1 MGWNLYDTETQMAK
15 EILIWPIRFFLY
27 LVAIA
32 IIGFYS
38 VALFISTGY
47 GTEKIKEYFLH
58 DSLTYQSAKV
68 EPSLLGVSVKLENFS
83 YSSAVLF
90 EGEEIELE
98 LNLLNSVISQRLHLE
113 MLAFKNGE
121 ITSNENFESN
131 QGNSSDIFIKDLL
144 IRNLKLGNTSFENIN
159 LDNFLSQSGKFG
171 FNFSDL
177 NIQLPGSLKSIT
189 NLEGFGLF
197 KSDKLNLQIRSDSSQ
212 LELSFLEELTLL
224 DFFEGF
230 ITLNFSDGFSI
241 DKGIFRSSGKDM
253 STKINLE
260 YEDDF
265 QINLNINAP
274 SNKLM
279 KLIPKTAVQLSNFLE
294 KNSFY
299 SSEANVLINFSSV
312 DQSDNYSL
320 IISSQNS
327 EIKFNNLEFISPSS
341 NIYADNARLV
351 IYGNELKANDTL
363 LSDYIISSNQSNKGT
378 YNFFTNLP
386 NKVPLNFSIN
396 SDGELTSVNG
406 LFKDEENFF
415 KVTLSNQKLFF
426 GISDVGIEV
435 DFISNLSFQG
445 GVFRIVPTDFK
456 SNIFSLN
463 AGSENFFDFDLNS
476 MSIRNINLDL
486 ALRERP
492 SQTVDFANLNYENLN
507 IKASDGYLSFRDI
520 ASYGAQLTLSG
531 KNLSYNDSSFN
542 IPALRVLS
550 LIDIQSNLT
559 NFLSADFERLNQ
571 DSFVVDN
578 FDGELY
584 FDSDGYVNIK
594 EINLNF
600 DVGDAKINGIITSD
614 LEEFDTFNLDLDFFS
629 TISENIPWYVAI
641 IGGIPAAAGAV
652 VVTDILEEDIIQ
664 ISKSSYKIN
673 GNIDNLAITPKEQ

>member
-1 MGWNLYDTETQMAK
+1 MVK
-15 EILIWPIRFFLY
+15 EFLIWPIRIFLY

-32 IIGFYS
+32 IIIFYS
-38 VALFISTGY
+38 IALFISTSY
-47 GTEKIKEYFLH
+47 GTEKIKEYFFD

-83 YSSAVLF
+83 YSSALLF

-121 ITSNENFESN
+121 VTSNENFESN
-131 QGNSSDIFIKDLL
+131 QENSSDIFIKDLL

-197 KSDKLNLQIRSDSSQ
+197 KSDKLNLQIRSESSQ

-260 YEDDF
+260 YADDF

-274 SNKLM
+274 SDKLM
-279 KLIPKTAVQLSNFLE
+279 KLIPKTAVQVSNFLE

-299 SSEANVLINFSSV
+299 SPEANVLINFSSI

-320 IISSQNS
+320 IMGTQNS
-327 EIKFNNLEFISPSS
+327 EIKFNNLQFISPSS

-363 LSDYIISSNQSNKGT
+363 FSDYIISSNQFNQGT

-386 NKVPLNFSIN
+386 NKIPLNFSIN

-406 LFKDEENFF
+406 LFRDEENFF

-445 GVFRIVPTDFK
+445 GVFRIIPTDFK

-463 AGSENFFDFDLNS
+463 GGSENFFDFDLNS

-486 ALRERP
+486 ALKERP
-492 SQTVDFANLNYENLN
+492 SQTVDFANLNYEDLN
-507 IKASDGYLSFRDI
+507 INASDGYLSFRDI

-584 FDSDGYVNIK
+584 FDSEGYVNIK

-652 VVTDILEEDIIQ
+652 VVTDILEEDLIQ

>member
-1 MGWNLYDTETQMAK
+1 MVK
-15 EILIWPIRFFLY
+15 EFLIWPIRIFLY

-32 IIGFYS
+32 IIIFYS
-38 VALFISTGY
+38 IALFISTSY
-47 GTEKIKEYFLH
+47 GTEKIKEYFFD

-113 MLAFKNGE
+113 MLAFENGKV
-121 ITSNENFESN
+121 TSNENFESN
-131 QGNSSDIFIKDLL
+131 QENSSDIFIKDLQ

-197 KSDKLNLQIRSDSSQ
+197 KSDKLNLQIRSESSQ

-260 YEDDF
+260 YADDF

-274 SNKLM
+274 SDKLM
-279 KLIPKTAVQLSNFLE
+279 KLIPKTAVQVSNFLE

-299 SSEANVLINFSSV
+299 SPEANVLINFSSI

-320 IISSQNS
+320 IMSTQNS
-327 EIKFNNLEFISPSS
+327 EIKFNNLQFISPSS

-363 LSDYIISSNQSNKGT
+363 FSDYIISSNQFNQGT

-386 NKVPLNFSIN
+386 NKIPLNFSIN

-406 LFKDEENFF
+406 LFIDEENFF

-435 DFISNLSFQG
+435 DFISNLSFEG

-486 ALRERP
+486 ALKERP
-492 SQTVDFANLNYENLN
+492 NQTVDFTNLNYEDLN

-578 FDGELY
+578 FDGEIY
-584 FDSDGYVNIK
+584 FDSEGYVNIK

-652 VVTDILEEDIIQ
+652 VVTDILEEDLIQ

>member
-1 MGWNLYDTETQMAK
+1 MVK
-15 EILIWPIRFFLY
+15 EFLIWPIRIFLY

-32 IIGFYS
+32 IIIFYS
-38 VALFISTGY
+38 IALFISTSY
-47 GTEKIKEYFLH
+47 GTEKIKEYFFD

-113 MLAFKNGE
+113 MLAFENGKV
-121 ITSNENFESN
+121 TSNENFESN
-131 QGNSSDIFIKDLL
+131 QENSSDIFIKDLQ

-197 KSDKLNLQIRSDSSQ
+197 KSDKLNLQIRSESSQ

-260 YEDDF
+260 YADDF

-274 SNKLM
+274 SDKLM
-279 KLIPKTAVQLSNFLE
+279 KLIPKTAVQVSNFLE

-299 SSEANVLINFSSV
+299 SPEANVLINFSSV
-312 DQSDNYSL
+312 DQYDNYSL
-320 IISSQNS
+320 IMGTQNS
-327 EIKFNNLEFISPSS
+327 EIKFNNLQFISPSS

-363 LSDYIISSNQSNKGT
+363 FSDYIISSNQFNQGT

-386 NKVPLNFSIN
+386 NKIPLNFSIN

-406 LFKDEENFF
+406 LFRDEENFF

-426 GISDVGIEV
+426 GISNVGIEV
-435 DFISNLSFQG
+435 DFVSNLSFQG
-445 GVFRIVPTDFK
+445 GVFRIIPTDFK

-463 AGSENFFDFDLNS
+463 DGSENFFDFDLNS

-486 ALRERP
+486 ALKERP
-492 SQTVDFANLNYENLN
+492 SQTVDFTNLNYEDLN

-578 FDGELY
+578 FNGELY
-584 FDSDGYVNIK
+584 FDSEGYVNIK

-652 VVTDILEEDIIQ
+652 VVTDILEEDLIQ

-673 GNIDNLAITPKEQ
+673 GNIEDLTIVPIQ

>member
-1 MGWNLYDTETQMAK
+1 MVK
-15 EILIWPIRFFLY
+15 EFLIWPIRIFLY

-32 IIGFYS
+32 IIIFYS
-38 VALFISTGY
+38 IAIFISTSY
-47 GTEKIKEYFLH
+47 GTEKIKEYFFD

-83 YSSAVLF
+83 YSSALLF

-121 ITSNENFESN
+121 VTSNENFESN
-131 QGNSSDIFIKDLL
+131 QENSSDIFIKDLL

-197 KSDKLNLQIRSDSSQ
+197 KSDKLNLQIRSESSQ

-260 YEDDF
+260 YADDF

-274 SNKLM
+274 SDKLM
-279 KLIPKTAVQLSNFLE
+279 KLIPKTAVQVSNFLE

-299 SSEANVLINFSSV
+299 SPEANVLINFSSI

-320 IISSQNS
+320 IMGTQNS
-327 EIKFNNLEFISPSS
+327 EIKFNNLQFISPSS

-363 LSDYIISSNQSNKGT
+363 FSDYIISSNQFNQGT

-386 NKVPLNFSIN
+386 NKIPLNFSIN

-406 LFKDEENFF
+406 LFIDEENFF

-445 GVFRIVPTDFK
+445 GVFRIIPTDFK

-463 AGSENFFDFDLNS
+463 GGSENFFDFDLNS

-486 ALRERP
+486 ALKERP
-492 SQTVDFANLNYENLN
+492 SQTVDFANLNYEDLN

-559 NFLSADFERLNQ
+559 NFLSADFEILNQ

-584 FDSDGYVNIK
+584 FDSEGYVNIK

-652 VVTDILEEDIIQ
+652 VVTDILEEDLIQ

>member
-1 MGWNLYDTETQMAK
+1 MVK
-15 EILIWPIRFFLY
+15 EFLIWPIRIFLY

-32 IIGFYS
+32 IIIFYS
-38 VALFISTGY
+38 IALFISTSY
-47 GTEKIKEYFLH
+47 GTEKIKEYFFD

-121 ITSNENFESN
+121 VTSNENFESN
-131 QGNSSDIFIKDLL
+131 QENSSDIFIKDLL

-212 LELSFLEELTLL
+212 LELSFLKELTLL

-274 SNKLM
+274 SDKLM
-279 KLIPKTAVQLSNFLE
+279 KLIPKTAVQVSSFLE
-294 KNSFY
+294 ENSFY
-299 SSEANVLINFSSV
+299 SREANVLINFSSV
-312 DQSDNYSL
+312 NQSDNYSL
-320 IISSQNS
+320 IMSTQNS
-327 EIKFNNLEFISPSS
+327 EIKFNNLQFISPSS

-363 LSDYIISSNQSNKGT
+363 LSDYIISSKQFNQGT

-386 NKVPLNFSIN
+386 NKIPLNFSIN

-415 KVTLSNQKLFF
+415 KVILSNQKLFF

-435 DFISNLSFQG
+435 DFISNLSFEG

-486 ALRERP
+486 ALKERP
-492 SQTVDFANLNYENLN
+492 NQTVDFTNLNYEDLN

-578 FDGELY
+578 FDGEIY
-584 FDSDGYVNIK
+584 FDSEGYVNIK

-652 VVTDILEEDIIQ
+652 VVTDILEEDLIQ

>member
-1 MGWNLYDTETQMAK
+1 MVK
-15 EILIWPIRFFLY
+15 EFLIWPIRIFLY

-32 IIGFYS
+32 IIIFYS
-38 VALFISTGY
+38 IAIFISTSY
-47 GTEKIKEYFLH
+47 GTEKIKEYFFD

-83 YSSAVLF
+83 YSSALLF
-90 EGEEIELE
+90 EGEDIELE

-121 ITSNENFESN
+121 VTSNENFESN
-131 QGNSSDIFIKDLL
+131 QENSSDIFIKDLL

-197 KSDKLNLQIRSDSSQ
+197 KSDKLNLQIRSESSQ

-260 YEDDF
+260 YADDF

-274 SNKLM
+274 SDKLM
-279 KLIPKTAVQLSNFLE
+279 KLIPKTAVQVSNFLE

-299 SSEANVLINFSSV
+299 SPEANVLINFSSI

-320 IISSQNS
+320 IMGTQNS
-327 EIKFNNLEFISPSS
+327 EIKFNNLQFISPSS

-363 LSDYIISSNQSNKGT
+363 FSDYIISSNQFNQGT

-386 NKVPLNFSIN
+386 NKIPLNFSIN
-396 SDGELTSVNG
+396 SDGQLTSVNG
-406 LFKDEENFF
+406 LFIDEENFF

-445 GVFRIVPTDFK
+445 GVFRIIPTDFK

-463 AGSENFFDFDLNS
+463 GGSENFFDFDLNS

-486 ALRERP
+486 ALKERP
-492 SQTVDFANLNYENLN
+492 SQTVDFANLNYEDLN

-584 FDSDGYVNIK
+584 FDSEGYVNIK

-652 VVTDILEEDIIQ
+652 VVTDILEEDLIQ

>member
-1 MGWNLYDTETQMAK
+1 MVK
-15 EILIWPIRFFLY
+15 EFLIWPIRIFLY

-32 IIGFYS
+32 IIIFYS
-38 VALFISTGY
+38 IALFISTSY
-47 GTEKIKEYFLH
+47 GTEKIKEYFFD
-58 DSLTYQSAKV
+58 DSLTYKSAKV

-121 ITSNENFESN
+121 VTSNENFESN
-131 QGNSSDIFIKDLL
+131 QENSSDIFIKDLL

-197 KSDKLNLQIRSDSSQ
+197 KSDKLNLQIRSESSQ

-274 SNKLM
+274 SDKLM
-279 KLIPKTAVQLSNFLE
+279 KLIPKTAVQVSNFLE

-299 SSEANVLINFSSV
+299 SPEANVLINFSSV

-320 IISSQNS
+320 IMGTQNS
-327 EIKFNNLEFISPSS
+327 EIKFNNLQFMSPSS

-363 LSDYIISSNQSNKGT
+363 FSDYIISSNQFNQGT

-386 NKVPLNFSIN
+386 NKIPLNFSIN

-445 GVFRIVPTDFK
+445 GVFRITPTDFK

-463 AGSENFFDFDLNS
+463 GGSENFFDFDLNS

-486 ALRERP
+486 ALKERP
-492 SQTVDFANLNYENLN
+492 SQTVDFANLNYEDLN

-520 ASYGAQLTLSG
+520 ASYGAQLALSG

-584 FDSDGYVNIK
+584 FDSEGYVNIK

-652 VVTDILEEDIIQ
+652 VVTDILEEDLIQ

>member
-1 MGWNLYDTETQMAK
+1 MVK
-15 EILIWPIRFFLY
+15 EYLIWPIRVFLY
-27 LVAIA
+27 VVAIA
-32 IIGFYS
+32 IIIFYS
-38 VALFISTGY
+38 IALLISTSY
-47 GTEKIKEYFLH
+47 GTEKIKEYFLD
-58 DSLTYQSAKV
+58 DSLTYQFAKV
-68 EPSLLGVSVKLENFS
+68 EPSLLGVSVRLENFS

-98 LNLLNSVISQRLHLE
+98 LNLLNSVISQRLYLE

-121 ITSNENFESN
+121 VTSNENFESN
-131 QGNSSDIFIKDLL
+131 QENSSEIFIKDLQ

-197 KSDKLNLQIRSDSSQ
+197 KSDKLNLQIRSGSSQ
-212 LELSFLEELTLL
+212 LELSFLKELALL

-230 ITLNFSDGFSI
+230 IILNFSDGFSI

-274 SNKLM
+274 SDKLI
-279 KLIPKTAVQLSNFLE
+279 KLIPKTAVQVSSFLE
-294 KNSFY
+294 ENSFY
-299 SSEANVLINFSSV
+299 SPEANVLINFSSV

-320 IISSQNS
+320 IMSTQNS
-327 EIKFNNLEFISPSS
+327 EIKFNNLQFISPSS

-363 LSDYIISSNQSNKGT
+363 FSDYIISSNQFNQGT

-386 NKVPLNFSIN
+386 NKTPLNFSIN

-406 LFKDEENFF
+406 LFKDEENLF
-415 KVTLSNQKLFF
+415 KVTLSNKKLFF

-445 GVFRIVPTDFK
+445 GVFRITPTDFK

-463 AGSENFFDFDLNS
+463 GGSENFFDFDLNS

-486 ALRERP
+486 ALKERP
-492 SQTVDFANLNYENLN
+492 SETVDFANLNYEDLN

-584 FDSDGYVNIK
+584 FDSEGYVNIK

-600 DVGDAKINGIITSD
+600 DVGDAKINGIITSG

-652 VVTDILEEDIIQ
+652 VVTDILEEDLIQ

-673 GNIDNLAITPKEQ
+673 GNIDNLEITPKEQ

>member
-1 MGWNLYDTETQMAK
+1 MVK
-15 EILIWPIRFFLY
+15 EFLIWPIRIFLY

-32 IIGFYS
+32 IIIFYS
-38 VALFISTGY
+38 IALFISSDY
-47 GTEKIKEYFLH
+47 GTEKIKEYFFDDALK
-58 DSLTYQSAKV
+58 YQSAKV

-98 LNLLNSVISQRLHLE
+98 LNILNSVISQRLHLE

-131 QGNSSDIFIKDLL
+131 QENSSDIFIKDLL

-197 KSDKLNLQIRSDSSQ
+197 KSDKLNLQIRSDASQ

-265 QINLNINAP
+265 QINLNVNAP
-274 SNKLM
+274 SDKLM
-279 KLIPKTAVQLSNFLE
+279 KLIPKTAVQVSNFLE

-299 SSEANVLINFSSV
+299 SPEANVLINFSSV

-327 EIKFNNLEFISPSS
+327 EIKFNNLQFISPSS

-351 IYGNELKANDTL
+351 IYGNELKANDIL
-363 LSDYIISSNQSNKGT
+363 FSDYIISSNQFNQGT

-386 NKVPLNFSIN
+386 NKIPLNFSIN

-406 LFKDEENFF
+406 LFKDEESFF

-463 AGSENFFDFDLNS
+463 GGSENFFDFDLNS

-584 FDSDGYVNIK
+584 FDSEGYVNIK

-652 VVTDILEEDIIQ
+652 VVTDILEEDLIQ

>member
-1 MGWNLYDTETQMAK
+1 MVK
-15 EILIWPIRFFLY
+15 EFLIWPIRIFLY

-32 IIGFYS
+32 IIIFYS
-38 VALFISTGY
+38 IAIFISTSY
-47 GTEKIKEYFLH
+47 GTEKIKEYFFD

-83 YSSAVLF
+83 YSSALLF
-90 EGEEIELE
+90 EGEDIELE

-121 ITSNENFESN
+121 VTSNENFESN
-131 QGNSSDIFIKDLL
+131 QENSSDIFIKDLL

-197 KSDKLNLQIRSDSSQ
+197 KSDKLNLQIRSESSQ

-260 YEDDF
+260 YADDF

-274 SNKLM
+274 SDKLM
-279 KLIPKTAVQLSNFLE
+279 KLIPKTAVQVSNFLE

-299 SSEANVLINFSSV
+299 SPEANVLINFSSI

-320 IISSQNS
+320 IMGTQNS
-327 EIKFNNLEFISPSS
+327 EIKFNNLQFISPSS

-363 LSDYIISSNQSNKGT
+363 FSDYIISSNQFNQGT

-386 NKVPLNFSIN
+386 NKIPLNFSIN
-396 SDGELTSVNG
+396 SDGQLTSVNG
-406 LFKDEENFF
+406 LFIDEENFF

-435 DFISNLSFQG
+435 DFIRNLSFQG
-445 GVFRIVPTDFK
+445 GVFRIIPTDFK

-463 AGSENFFDFDLNS
+463 GGSENFFDFDLNS

-486 ALRERP
+486 ALKERP
-492 SQTVDFANLNYENLN
+492 SQTVDFANLNYEDLN

-584 FDSDGYVNIK
+584 FDSEGYVNIK

-652 VVTDILEEDIIQ
+652 VVTDILEEDLIQ

>member
-1 MGWNLYDTETQMAK
+1 MVK
-15 EILIWPIRFFLY
+15 EFLIWPIRIFLY

-32 IIGFYS
+32 IIIFYS
-38 VALFISTGY
+38 IALFISTSY
-47 GTEKIKEYFLH
+47 GTEKIKEYFFD

-68 EPSLLGVSVKLENFS
+68 EPSLLGVNVKLENFS

-121 ITSNENFESN
+121 VTSNENFESN
-131 QGNSSDIFIKDLL
+131 QENSSDIFIKDLL

-241 DKGIFRSSGKDM
+241 DKGIFRSYGKDI

-274 SNKLM
+274 SDKLI
-279 KLIPKTAVQLSNFLE
+279 KLIPKTAVQVTNFLE

-299 SSEANVLINFSSV
+299 SPEANVLINFSSV

-320 IISSQNS
+320 IMSTQNS
-327 EIKFNNLEFISPSS
+327 QIKFNNLQFISPSS

-363 LSDYIISSNQSNKGT
+363 LSDYIISSNQFNQGT

-386 NKVPLNFSIN
+386 NKIPLNFSIN

-406 LFKDEENFF
+406 LFRDEENFF

-445 GVFRIVPTDFK
+445 GVFRIIPTDFK

-463 AGSENFFDFDLNS
+463 GGSENFFDFDLNS
-476 MSIRNINLDL
+476 ISIRNINLNL
-486 ALRERP
+486 ALKERP
-492 SQTVDFANLNYENLN
+492 SQTVDFANLNYEDLN

-578 FDGELY
+578 FNGELY
-584 FDSDGYVNIK
+584 FDSEGYVNIK

-652 VVTDILEEDIIQ
+652 VVTDILEEDLIQ

>member
-1 MGWNLYDTETQMAK
+1 MGWNLYDTEKKMVK
-15 EILIWPIRFFLY
+15 EYLIWPIRVFLY
-27 LVAIA
+27 VVAIA
-32 IIGFYS
+32 IIIFYS
-38 VALFISTGY
+38 IALLISTSY
-47 GTEKIKEYFLH
+47 GTEKIKEYFLD
-58 DSLTYQSAKV
+58 DSLTYQFAKV
-68 EPSLLGVSVKLENFS
+68 EPSLLGVSVRLENFS

-98 LNLLNSVISQRLHLE
+98 LNLLNSVISQRLYLE

-121 ITSNENFESN
+121 VTSNENFESN
-131 QGNSSDIFIKDLL
+131 QGNSSEIFIKDLQ

-212 LELSFLEELTLL
+212 LELSFLKELTLL

-230 ITLNFSDGFSI
+230 IILNFSDGFSI

-274 SNKLM
+274 SDKLM
-279 KLIPKTAVQLSNFLE
+279 KLIPKTAVQVSSFLE
-294 KNSFY
+294 ENSFY
-299 SSEANVLINFSSV
+299 SPEANVLINFSSV

-320 IISSQNS
+320 IMSTQNS
-327 EIKFNNLEFISPSS
+327 EIKFNNLQFISPSS

-363 LSDYIISSNQSNKGT
+363 FSDYIISSNQFNQGT

-386 NKVPLNFSIN
+386 NKTPLNFSIN

-406 LFKDEENFF
+406 LFKDEENLF
-415 KVTLSNQKLFF
+415 KVTLSNKKLFF

-445 GVFRIVPTDFK
+445 GVFRITPTDFK

-463 AGSENFFDFDLNS
+463 GGSENFFDFDLNS

-486 ALRERP
+486 ALKERP
-492 SQTVDFANLNYENLN
+492 SETVDFANLNYEDLN

-584 FDSDGYVNIK
+584 FDSEGYVNIK

-600 DVGDAKINGIITSD
+600 DVGDAKINGIITSG

-652 VVTDILEEDIIQ
+652 VVTDILEEDLIQ

>member
-1 MGWNLYDTETQMAK
+1 MVK
-15 EILIWPIRFFLY
+15 EFLIWPIRIFLY

-32 IIGFYS
+32 IIIFYS
-38 VALFISTGY
+38 IALFISTSY
-47 GTEKIKEYFLH
+47 GTEKIKEYFF
-58 DSLTYQSAKV
+58 DGFLTYQSAKV

-113 MLAFKNGE
+113 MLAFENGKV
-121 ITSNENFESN
+121 TSNENFESN
-131 QGNSSDIFIKDLL
+131 QENSSDIFIKDLQ

-197 KSDKLNLQIRSDSSQ
+197 KSDKLNLQIRSESSQ

-260 YEDDF
+260 YADDF

-274 SNKLM
+274 SDKLM
-279 KLIPKTAVQLSNFLE
+279 KLIPKTAVQVSNFLE

-299 SSEANVLINFSSV
+299 SPEANVLINFSSV
-312 DQSDNYSL
+312 DQYDNYSL
-320 IISSQNS
+320 IMSTQNS
-327 EIKFNNLEFISPSS
+327 EIKFNNLQFISPLS
-341 NIYADNARLV
+341 NIYTDNARLV

-363 LSDYIISSNQSNKGT
+363 LSDYIISSNQFDQGT

-386 NKVPLNFSIN
+386 NKIPLNFSIN

-406 LFKDEENFF
+406 LFIDEENFF

-445 GVFRIVPTDFK
+445 GVFRIIPTDFK

-463 AGSENFFDFDLNS
+463 GGSENFFDFDLNS

-486 ALRERP
+486 ALKERP
-492 SQTVDFANLNYENLN
+492 SQTVDFANLNYEDLN

-578 FDGELY
+578 FDGEIY
-584 FDSDGYVNIK
+584 FDSEGYVNIK

-652 VVTDILEEDIIQ
+652 VVTDILEEDLIQ

>member
-1 MGWNLYDTETQMAK
+1 MVK
-15 EILIWPIRFFLY
+15 EFLIWPIRIFLY

-32 IIGFYS
+32 IIIFYS
-38 VALFISTGY
+38 IALFISTSY
-47 GTEKIKEYFLH
+47 GTEKIKEYFFD

-121 ITSNENFESN
+121 VTSNENFESN
-131 QGNSSDIFIKDLL
+131 QENSSDIFIKDLL

-197 KSDKLNLQIRSDSSQ
+197 KSDKLNLQIRSESSQ

-260 YEDDF
+260 YADDF

-274 SNKLM
+274 SDKLM
-279 KLIPKTAVQLSNFLE
+279 KLIPKTAVQVSNFLE

-299 SSEANVLINFSSV
+299 SPEANVLINFSSI

-320 IISSQNS
+320 IMGTQNS
-327 EIKFNNLEFISPSS
+327 EIKFNNLQFISPSS

-363 LSDYIISSNQSNKGT
+363 FSDYIISSNQFNQGT

-386 NKVPLNFSIN
+386 NKIPLNFSIN

-406 LFKDEENFF
+406 LFIDEENFF

-445 GVFRIVPTDFK
+445 GVFRIIPTDFK

-463 AGSENFFDFDLNS
+463 GGSENFFDFDLNS

-486 ALRERP
+486 ALKERP
-492 SQTVDFANLNYENLN
+492 SQTVDFANLNYEDLN

-584 FDSDGYVNIK
+584 FDSEGYVNIK

-652 VVTDILEEDIIQ
+652 VVTDILEEDLIQ

>member
-1 MGWNLYDTETQMAK
+1 MVK
-15 EILIWPIRFFLY
+15 EFLIWPIRIFLY

-32 IIGFYS
+32 IIIFYS
-38 VALFISTGY
+38 IALFISTSY
-47 GTEKIKEYFLH
+47 GTEKIKEYFFD

-121 ITSNENFESN
+121 VTSNENFESN
-131 QGNSSDIFIKDLL
+131 QENSSDIFIKDLL

-241 DKGIFRSSGKDM
+241 DKGIFRSYGKDI

-274 SNKLM
+274 SDKLI
-279 KLIPKTAVQLSNFLE
+279 KLIPKTAVQVTNFLE

-299 SSEANVLINFSSV
+299 SPEANVLINFSSV

-320 IISSQNS
+320 IMSTQNS
-327 EIKFNNLEFISPSS
+327 EIKFNNLQFISPSS

-363 LSDYIISSNQSNKGT
+363 LSDYIISSNQFNQGT

-386 NKVPLNFSIN
+386 NKIPLNFSIN

-406 LFKDEENFF
+406 LFRDEENFF

-445 GVFRIVPTDFK
+445 GVFRIIPTDFK

-463 AGSENFFDFDLNS
+463 GGSENFFDFDLNS
-476 MSIRNINLDL
+476 ISIRNINLNL
-486 ALRERP
+486 ALKERP
-492 SQTVDFANLNYENLN
+492 SQTVDFANLNYEDLN

-584 FDSDGYVNIK
+584 FDSEGYVNIK

-629 TISENIPWYVAI
+629 TISENIPWYIAI

-652 VVTDILEEDIIQ
+652 VVTDILEEDLIQ
-664 ISKSSYKIN
+664 ISKSSYKVN

>member
-1 MGWNLYDTETQMAK
+1 MVK
-15 EILIWPIRFFLY
+15 EFLIWPIRIFLY

-32 IIGFYS
+32 IIIFYS
-38 VALFISTGY
+38 IAIFISTSY
-47 GTEKIKEYFLH
+47 GTEKIKEYFFD

-83 YSSAVLF
+83 YSSALLF

-121 ITSNENFESN
+121 VTSNENFESN
-131 QGNSSDIFIKDLL
+131 QENSSDIFIKDLL
-144 IRNLKLGNTSFENIN
+144 IRNLKLGNTGFENIN

-197 KSDKLNLQIRSDSSQ
+197 KSDKLNLQIRSESSQ

-260 YEDDF
+260 YADDF

-274 SNKLM
+274 SDKLM
-279 KLIPKTAVQLSNFLE
+279 KLIPKTAVQVSNFLE

-299 SSEANVLINFSSV
+299 SPEANVLINFSSI

-320 IISSQNS
+320 IMGTQNS
-327 EIKFNNLEFISPSS
+327 EIKFNNLQFISPSS

-363 LSDYIISSNQSNKGT
+363 FSDYIISSNQFNQGT

-386 NKVPLNFSIN
+386 NKIPLNFSIN

-406 LFKDEENFF
+406 LFIDEENFF

-445 GVFRIVPTDFK
+445 GVFRIIPTDFK

-463 AGSENFFDFDLNS
+463 GGSENFFDFDLNS

-486 ALRERP
+486 ALKERP
-492 SQTVDFANLNYENLN
+492 SQTVDFANLNYEDLN
-507 IKASDGYLSFRDI
+507 IKTSDGYLSFRDI

-584 FDSDGYVNIK
+584 FDSEGYVNIK

-652 VVTDILEEDIIQ
+652 VVTDILEEDLIQ

>member
-1 MGWNLYDTETQMAK
+1 MVK
-15 EILIWPIRFFLY
+15 EFLIWPIRIFLY

-32 IIGFYS
+32 IIIFYS
-38 VALFISTGY
+38 IALFISTSY
-47 GTEKIKEYFLH
+47 GTEKIKEYFFD

-68 EPSLLGVSVKLENFS
+68 EPSLLGVSVKLENFR

-121 ITSNENFESN
+121 VTSNENFESN
-131 QGNSSDIFIKDLL
+131 QENSSDIFIKDLL

-212 LELSFLEELTLL
+212 LELSFLKELTLL

-260 YEDDF
+260 YADDF

-274 SNKLM
+274 SDKLM
-279 KLIPKTAVQLSNFLE
+279 KLMPKTAVQVSNFLE

-299 SSEANVLINFSSV
+299 SPEADVLINFSSI

-320 IISSQNS
+320 IMGTQNS
-327 EIKFNNLEFISPSS
+327 EIKFNNLQFISPSS

-363 LSDYIISSNQSNKGT
+363 FSDYIISSNQFNQGT

-386 NKVPLNFSIN
+386 NKIPLNFSIN

-406 LFKDEENFF
+406 LFIDEENFF

-445 GVFRIVPTDFK
+445 GVFRIIPTDFK

-463 AGSENFFDFDLNS
+463 GGSENFFDFDLNS

-486 ALRERP
+486 ALKERP
-492 SQTVDFANLNYENLN
+492 SQTVDFANLNYEDLN

-584 FDSDGYVNIK
+584 FDSEGYVNIK

-652 VVTDILEEDIIQ
+652 VVTDILEEDLIQ

>member
-1 MGWNLYDTETQMAK
+1 MVK
-15 EILIWPIRFFLY
+15 EFLIWPIRIFLY

-32 IIGFYS
+32 IIIFYS
-38 VALFISTGY
+38 IALFISTSY
-47 GTEKIKEYFLH
+47 GTEKIKEYFFD

-83 YSSAVLF
+83 YSSALLF

-121 ITSNENFESN
+121 VTSNENFESN
-131 QGNSSDIFIKDLL
+131 QENSSDIFIKDLL

-197 KSDKLNLQIRSDSSQ
+197 KSDKLNLQIRSESSQ

-230 ITLNFSDGFSI
+230 LILNFSDGFSI

-260 YEDDF
+260 YADDF

-274 SNKLM
+274 SDKLM
-279 KLIPKTAVQLSNFLE
+279 KLIPKTAVQVSNFLE

-299 SSEANVLINFSSV
+299 SPEANVLINFSSI
-312 DQSDNYSL
+312 DQSDYYSL
-320 IISSQNS
+320 IMGAQNS
-327 EIKFNNLEFISPSS
+327 EIKFNNLQFISPSS

-351 IYGNELKANDTL
+351 IYGNELEANDTL
-363 LSDYIISSNQSNKGT
+363 FSDYIISSNQLNQGT

-386 NKVPLNFSIN
+386 NKIPLNFSIN

-406 LFKDEENFF
+406 LFIDEENFF

-445 GVFRIVPTDFK
+445 GVFRIIPTDFK

-463 AGSENFFDFDLNS
+463 GGSENFFDFDLNS

-486 ALRERP
+486 ALKERP
-492 SQTVDFANLNYENLN
+492 SQTVDFANLNYEDLN

-584 FDSDGYVNIK
+584 FDSEGYVNIK

-652 VVTDILEEDIIQ
+652 VVTDILEEDLIQ

>member
-1 MGWNLYDTETQMAK
+1 MVK
-15 EILIWPIRFFLY
+15 EFLIWPIRIFLY

-32 IIGFYS
+32 IIIFYS
-38 VALFISTGY
+38 IAIFISTSY
-47 GTEKIKEYFLH
+47 GTEKIKEYFFD

-113 MLAFKNGE
+113 MLAFENGE

-131 QGNSSDIFIKDLL
+131 QENSSDIFVKDLQ

-197 KSDKLNLQIRSDSSQ
+197 KSDKLNLQIRSESSQ

-260 YEDDF
+260 YADDF

-274 SNKLM
+274 SDKLM
-279 KLIPKTAVQLSNFLE
+279 KLIPKTAVQVSNFLE

-299 SSEANVLINFSSV
+299 SPETNVLINFSSI

-320 IISSQNS
+320 IMGTQNS
-327 EIKFNNLEFISPSS
+327 EIKFNNLQFISPSS

-363 LSDYIISSNQSNKGT
+363 FSDYIISSNQFNQGT

-386 NKVPLNFSIN
+386 NKIPLNFSIN

-415 KVTLSNQKLFF
+415 KVILSNQKLFF

-435 DFISNLSFQG
+435 DFISNLSFEG

-486 ALRERP
+486 ALKERP
-492 SQTVDFANLNYENLN
+492 SQTVDFANLNYEDLN

-578 FDGELY
+578 FDGEIY
-584 FDSDGYVNIK
+584 FDSEGYVNIK

-652 VVTDILEEDIIQ
+652 VVTDILEEDLIQ

>member
-1 MGWNLYDTETQMAK
+1 MVK
-15 EILIWPIRFFLY
+15 EFLIWPIRIFLY

-32 IIGFYS
+32 IIVFYS
-38 VALFISTGY
+38 IALIISTSY
-47 GTEKIKEYFLH
+47 GTEKIKEYFFD

-68 EPSLLGVSVKLENFS
+68 EPSLLGVSVKLKNFS

-121 ITSNENFESN
+121 VTSNENFESN
-131 QGNSSDIFIKDLL
+131 QENSSDIFIKDLL
-144 IRNLKLGNTSFENIN
+144 IRNLKLGNTGFENIN

-197 KSDKLNLQIRSDSSQ
+197 KSDKLNLQIRSESSQ

-253 STKINLE
+253 TTKINLE

-274 SNKLM
+274 SDRLM
-279 KLIPKTAVQLSNFLE
+279 KLIPKTAVQVSNFLE

-299 SSEANVLINFSSV
+299 SPEANILINFSSI

-320 IISSQNS
+320 IMGTQNS
-327 EIKFNNLEFISPSS
+327 EIKFNNLQFISPSS
-341 NIYADNARLV
+341 NIYADNARLI

-363 LSDYIISSNQSNKGT
+363 FSDYIISSNQFNQGS

-386 NKVPLNFSIN
+386 NKIPLNFSIN

-445 GVFRIVPTDFK
+445 GVFRITPTDFK

-463 AGSENFFDFDLNS
+463 GGSENFFDFDLNS

-486 ALRERP
+486 ALKERP
-492 SQTVDFANLNYENLN
+492 SQTVDFANLNYEDLN

-584 FDSDGYVNIK
+584 FDSEGYVNIK

-629 TISENIPWYVAI
+629 TLSESIPWYVAI

-652 VVTDILEEDIIQ
+652 VVTDILEEDLIQ

>member
-1 MGWNLYDTETQMAK
+1 MVK
-15 EILIWPIRFFLY
+15 EFLIWPIRIFLY

-32 IIGFYS
+32 IIILYS
-38 VALFISTGY
+38 IALFISTSY
-47 GTEKIKEYFLH
+47 GTEKIKEYFFD
-58 DSLTYQSAKV
+58 DSLKYQSAKV
-68 EPSLLGVSVKLENFS
+68 EPSLLGVSVKLENFR

-121 ITSNENFESN
+121 VTSNENFESN
-131 QGNSSDIFIKDLL
+131 QENSSDIFIKDLL

-197 KSDKLNLQIRSDSSQ
+197 KSDKLNLQIRSDSSK

-260 YEDDF
+260 YQDDF

-274 SNKLM
+274 SDNLM
-279 KLIPKTAVQLSNFLE
+279 KLIPKTAVQVSSFLK

-299 SSEANVLINFSSV
+299 SPEANVLINFSSV
-312 DQSDNYSL
+312 DQYDNYSL
-320 IISSQNS
+320 IMSTQNS
-327 EIKFNNLEFISPSS
+327 EIKFNNLQFISPSS
-341 NIYADNARLV
+341 NIYTDNARLV

-363 LSDYIISSNQSNKGT
+363 LSDYIISSNQFDLGT

-386 NKVPLNFSIN
+386 NKIPLNFSIN

-415 KVTLSNQKLFF
+415 KVILSNQKLFF
-426 GISDVGIEV
+426 GISDAGIEV
-435 DFISNLSFQG
+435 DFISNLSFEG

-463 AGSENFFDFDLNS
+463 TGSENFFDFDLNS

-486 ALRERP
+486 ALKERP
-492 SQTVDFANLNYENLN
+492 NQTVDFIDLNYEDLN

-584 FDSDGYVNIK
+584 FDSEGYVNIK

-629 TISENIPWYVAI
+629 SISENIPWYVAI

-652 VVTDILEEDIIQ
+652 VVTDILEEDLIQ

>member
-1 MGWNLYDTETQMAK
+1 MVK
-15 EILIWPIRFFLY
+15 EFLIWPIRIFLY

-32 IIGFYS
+32 IIVFYS
-38 VALFISTGY
+38 IALIISTSY
-47 GTEKIKEYFLH
+47 GTEKIKEYFFD

-68 EPSLLGVSVKLENFS
+68 EPSLLGVSVKLKNFS

-121 ITSNENFESN
+121 VTSNENFESN
-131 QGNSSDIFIKDLL
+131 QENSSDIFIKDLL

-197 KSDKLNLQIRSDSSQ
+197 KSDKLNLQIRSESSQ

-253 STKINLE
+253 TTKINLE

-274 SNKLM
+274 SDRLM
-279 KLIPKTAVQLSNFLE
+279 KLIPKTAVQVSNFLE

-299 SSEANVLINFSSV
+299 SPEANILINFSSI

-320 IISSQNS
+320 IMGTQNS
-327 EIKFNNLEFISPSS
+327 EIKFNNLQFISPSS
-341 NIYADNARLV
+341 NIYADNARLI

-363 LSDYIISSNQSNKGT
+363 FSDYIISSNQFNQGS

-386 NKVPLNFSIN
+386 NKIPLNFSIN

-445 GVFRIVPTDFK
+445 GVFRITPTDFK

-463 AGSENFFDFDLNS
+463 GGSENFFDFDLNS

-486 ALRERP
+486 ALKERP
-492 SQTVDFANLNYENLN
+492 SQTVDFANLNYEDLN

-584 FDSDGYVNIK
+584 FDSEGYVNIK

-629 TISENIPWYVAI
+629 TLSESIPWYVAI

-652 VVTDILEEDIIQ
+652 VVTDILEEDLIQ

>member
-1 MGWNLYDTETQMAK
+1 MVK
-15 EILIWPIRFFLY
+15 EFLIWPIRIFLY

-32 IIGFYS
+32 IIIFYS
-38 VALFISTGY
+38 IALFISTSY
-47 GTEKIKEYFLH
+47 GTEKIKEYFFD

-121 ITSNENFESN
+121 VTSNENFESN
-131 QGNSSDIFIKDLL
+131 QENSSDIFIKDLL

-197 KSDKLNLQIRSDSSQ
+197 KSDKLNLQIRSESSQ

-274 SNKLM
+274 SDKLM
-279 KLIPKTAVQLSNFLE
+279 KLIPKTAVQVSNFLE

-299 SSEANVLINFSSV
+299 LPEANVLINFSSV

-320 IISSQNS
+320 IMGTQNS
-327 EIKFNNLEFISPSS
+327 EIKFNNLQFISPSS

-363 LSDYIISSNQSNKGT
+363 FSDYIISSNQFNQGT

-386 NKVPLNFSIN
+386 NKIPLNFSIN

-406 LFKDEENFF
+406 LFIDEENFF

-426 GISDVGIEV
+426 GISNVGIEV
-435 DFISNLSFQG
+435 DFVSNLSFQG
-445 GVFRIVPTDFK
+445 GVFRIIPTDFK

-463 AGSENFFDFDLNS
+463 DGSENFFDFDLNS

-486 ALRERP
+486 ALKERP
-492 SQTVDFANLNYENLN
+492 SQTVDFANLNYEDLN

-578 FDGELY
+578 FDGEIY
-584 FDSDGYVNIK
+584 FDSEGYVNIK

-652 VVTDILEEDIIQ
+652 VVTDILEEDLIQ

>member
-1 MGWNLYDTETQMAK
+1 MVK
-15 EILIWPIRFFLY
+15 EFLIWPIRIFLY

-32 IIGFYS
+32 IIIFYS
-38 VALFISTGY
+38 IALFISTSY
-47 GTEKIKEYFLH
+47 GTEKIKEYFFD

-83 YSSAVLF
+83 YSSALLF

-121 ITSNENFESN
+121 VTSNENFESN
-131 QGNSSDIFIKDLL
+131 QESSSDIFIKDLL

-177 NIQLPGSLKSIT
+177 NIQLPGSLRSIT

-224 DFFEGF
+224 NSFEGF

-253 STKINLE
+253 STKINLV

-274 SNKLM
+274 SDKLM
-279 KLIPKTAVQLSNFLE
+279 KLIPKTAVQVSNFLE

-299 SSEANVLINFSSV
+299 SPEANVLINFSSV

-320 IISSQNS
+320 IMSTQDS
-327 EIKFNNLEFISPSS
+327 EIKFNDLQFISPSS

-363 LSDYIISSNQSNKGT
+363 LSDYIISSNQFSQGT

-386 NKVPLNFSIN
+386 NKIPLNFSIN

-406 LFKDEENFF
+406 LFKDEEDFF

-426 GISDVGIEV
+426 GISDVGVEV
-435 DFISNLSFQG
+435 DFITNLSFQG
-445 GVFRIVPTDFK
+445 GVFRITPTDFK

-463 AGSENFFDFDLNS
+463 TGSDNFFDFDLNS
-476 MSIRNINLDL
+476 LSIRNINLDL
-486 ALRERP
+486 ALKERP
-492 SQTVDFANLNYENLN
+492 SQTVDFANLNYEDLN
-507 IKASDGYLSFRDI
+507 IRASDGYLSFRDI

-559 NFLSADFERLNQ
+559 NFFAADFERLNQ

-584 FDSDGYVNIK
+584 FDSEGYVNIK

-614 LEEFDTFNLDLDFFS
+614 QEEFDTFNLDLDFFS

-652 VVTDILEEDIIQ
+652 VVTDILEEDLIQ

-673 GNIDNLAITPKEQ
+673 GNIDDLAITPKEQ

>member
-1 MGWNLYDTETQMAK
+1 MVK
-15 EILIWPIRFFLY
+15 EFLIWPIRIFLY

-32 IIGFYS
+32 IIIFYS
-38 VALFISTGY
+38 IALFISTSY
-47 GTEKIKEYFLH
+47 GTEKIKEYFFD

-83 YSSAVLF
+83 YSSALLF

-113 MLAFKNGE
+113 MLAFENGKV
-121 ITSNENFESN
+121 TSNENFESN
-131 QGNSSDIFIKDLL
+131 QENSSDIFIKDLQ

-212 LELSFLEELTLL
+212 LELSFLKELALL

-274 SNKLM
+274 SDKLM
-279 KLIPKTAVQLSNFLE
+279 KLIPKTAAQVSSFLE
-294 KNSFY
+294 ENSFY
-299 SSEANVLINFSSV
+299 SREANVLINFSSV
-312 DQSDNYSL
+312 NQSDNYSL
-320 IISSQNS
+320 IMSTQNS
-327 EIKFNNLEFISPSS
+327 EIKFNNLQFISPSS

-363 LSDYIISSNQSNKGT
+363 LSDYIISSKQFNQGT

-386 NKVPLNFSIN
+386 NKIPLNFSIN

-415 KVTLSNQKLFF
+415 KVILSNQKLFF

-435 DFISNLSFQG
+435 DFISNLSFEG

-463 AGSENFFDFDLNS
+463 TSSENFFDFDLNS

-486 ALRERP
+486 ALKERP
-492 SQTVDFANLNYENLN
+492 NQTADFTNLNYEDLN

-578 FDGELY
+578 FDGEIY
-584 FDSDGYVNIK
+584 FDSEGYVNIK

-652 VVTDILEEDIIQ
+652 VVTDILEEDLIQ

>member
-1 MGWNLYDTETQMAK
+1 M
-15 EILIWPIRFFLY
+15 
-27 LVAIA
+27 
-32 IIGFYS
+32 
-38 VALFISTGY
+38 
-47 GTEKIKEYFLH
+47 
-58 DSLTYQSAKV
+58 
-68 EPSLLGVSVKLENFS
+68 
-83 YSSAVLF
+83 
-90 EGEEIELE
+90 
-98 LNLLNSVISQRLHLE
+98 
-113 MLAFKNGE
+113 
-121 ITSNENFESN
+121 
-131 QGNSSDIFIKDLL
+131 
-144 IRNLKLGNTSFENIN
+144 
-159 LDNFLSQSGKFG
+159 
-171 FNFSDL
+171 
-177 NIQLPGSLKSIT
+177 
-189 NLEGFGLF
+189 
-197 KSDKLNLQIRSDSSQ
+197 
-212 LELSFLEELTLL
+212 
-224 DFFEGF
+224 
-230 ITLNFSDGFSI
+230 
-241 DKGIFRSSGKDM
+241 
-253 STKINLE
+253 
-260 YEDDF
+260 
-265 QINLNINAP
+265 
-274 SNKLM
+274 
-279 KLIPKTAVQLSNFLE
+279 
-294 KNSFY
+294 
-299 SSEANVLINFSSV
+299 
-312 DQSDNYSL
+312 
-320 IISSQNS
+320 
-327 EIKFNNLEFISPSS
+327 
-341 NIYADNARLV
+341 
-351 IYGNELKANDTL
+351 KANDTL
-363 LSDYIISSNQSNKGT
+363 LSDYIISSNQFNQGT
-378 YNFFTNLP
+378 NNFFTNLP
-386 NKVPLNFSIN
+386 NKIPLNFSIN

-415 KVTLSNQKLFF
+415 KVTLSDQKLFV

-435 DFISNLSFQG
+435 DFISNLSFQR

-463 AGSENFFDFDLNS
+463 GGSENFFDFDLNS

-486 ALRERP
+486 ALKERP
-492 SQTVDFANLNYENLN
+492 SQTVDFANLYYEDLN

-584 FDSDGYVNIK
+584 FDSEGYVNIK

-652 VVTDILEEDIIQ
+652 VVTDILEEDLIQ

>member
-1 MGWNLYDTETQMAK
+1 MVK
-15 EILIWPIRFFLY
+15 EFLIWPIRIFLY

-32 IIGFYS
+32 IIIFYS
-38 VALFISTGY
+38 IALFISTSY
-47 GTEKIKEYFLH
+47 GTEKIKEYFFD

-121 ITSNENFESN
+121 VTSNENFESN
-131 QGNSSDIFIKDLL
+131 QEDSSDIFIKDLQ

-197 KSDKLNLQIRSDSSQ
+197 KSDKLNLQIRSESSQ

-274 SNKLM
+274 SDKLM
-279 KLIPKTAVQLSNFLE
+279 KLIPKTAVQVSNFLE

-299 SSEANVLINFSSV
+299 SPEANVLINFSSI
-312 DQSDNYSL
+312 DQFDNYSL
-320 IISSQNS
+320 IMGTQNS
-327 EIKFNNLEFISPSS
+327 EIKFNNLQFMSPSS

-363 LSDYIISSNQSNKGT
+363 LSDYIISSNQFNQGT

-386 NKVPLNFSIN
+386 NKIPLNFSIN
-396 SDGELTSVNG
+396 SDGELTSVHG

-445 GVFRIVPTDFK
+445 GVFRITPTDFK

-463 AGSENFFDFDLNS
+463 GGSENFFDFDLNS

-486 ALRERP
+486 ALKERP
-492 SQTVDFANLNYENLN
+492 SQTVDFANLNYEDLN

-584 FDSDGYVNIK
+584 FDSEGYVNIK

-652 VVTDILEEDIIQ
+652 VVTDILEEDLIQ

>member
-1 MGWNLYDTETQMAK
+1 MVK
-15 EILIWPIRFFLY
+15 EFLIWPIRIFLY

-32 IIGFYS
+32 IIIFYS
-38 VALFISTGY
+38 IALFISTTY
-47 GTEKIKEYFLH
+47 GTEKIKEYFFD

-68 EPSLLGVSVKLENFS
+68 EPSLLGVSVKLENFR

-121 ITSNENFESN
+121 VTSNENFESN
-131 QGNSSDIFIKDLL
+131 QENSSDIFIKDLL
-144 IRNLKLGNTSFENIN
+144 IRNLKLGNTSFKNIN

-212 LELSFLEELTLL
+212 LELSFLKELTLL

-274 SNKLM
+274 SDKLM
-279 KLIPKTAVQLSNFLE
+279 KLIPKTAVQVRSFLE
-294 KNSFY
+294 ENSFY
-299 SSEANVLINFSSV
+299 SPQANVLINFSSV
-312 DQSDNYSL
+312 GQSDNYSL
-320 IISSQNS
+320 IMSTQNS
-327 EIKFNNLEFISPSS
+327 EIKFNNLQFISPSS

-363 LSDYIISSNQSNKGT
+363 LSDYIISSKQFNQGT

-386 NKVPLNFSIN
+386 NKIPLNFSIN

-406 LFKDEENFF
+406 LFRDEENFF
-415 KVTLSNQKLFF
+415 KVILSNQKLFF
-426 GISDVGIEV
+426 GISDVGVEV
-435 DFISNLSFQG
+435 DFISNLSFEG

-456 SNIFSLN
+456 SNTFSLN

-486 ALRERP
+486 ALKERP
-492 SQTVDFANLNYENLN
+492 NQTVDFTNLNYEDLN

-578 FDGELY
+578 FDGEIY
-584 FDSDGYVNIK
+584 FDSEGYVNIK

-652 VVTDILEEDIIQ
+652 VVTDILEEDLIQ

>member
-1 MGWNLYDTETQMAK
+1 MVK
-15 EILIWPIRFFLY
+15 EFLIWPIRIFLY

-32 IIGFYS
+32 VIIFYS
-38 VALFISTGY
+38 IAIFISTNF
-47 GTEKIKEYFLH
+47 GTEKIKEYFLD
-58 DSLTYQSAKV
+58 DSLKYQSAKV

-83 YSSAVLF
+83 YSSAALF

-98 LNLLNSVISQRLHLE
+98 LNLLNSVISQRIHLE

-121 ITSNENFESN
+121 VTSNKNFKSN
-131 QGNSSDIFIKDLL
+131 QENSSDIFVKDLK
-144 IRNLKLGNTSFENIN
+144 IKNLKLGNTSIENIN

-177 NIQLPGSLKSIT
+177 NIQLPGSLKSIK
-189 NLEGFGLF
+189 NLEGYGLF
-197 KSDKLNLQIRSDSSQ
+197 VSDKLNLQIRSDLSQ
-212 LELSFLEELTLL
+212 LELSFLEEITVF
-224 DFFEGF
+224 DFFEGY

-241 DKGIFRSSGKDM
+241 DKGMFRSSGKDM

-265 QINLNINAP
+265 QINLNINAT
-274 SNKLM
+274 SDKLK
-279 KLIPKTAVQLSNFLE
+279 KLIPKTAVQVSNFLE
-294 KNSFY
+294 NNSFY
-299 SSEANVLINFSSV
+299 SPEANVLINFSLV
-312 DQSDNYSL
+312 DGFDNYSL
-320 IISSQNS
+320 IISAQNS
-327 EIKFNNLEFISPSS
+327 QIKFNNLQFISPSS

-351 IYGNELKANDTL
+351 IYGDELKANDVL
-363 LSDYIISSNQSNKGT
+363 LSDYIISSNQFNQGT

-386 NKVPLNFSIN
+386 NKIPLNFSIN
-396 SDGELTSVNG
+396 SDGVLTSANG

-415 KVTLSNQKLFF
+415 KVTLSDKKLFF

-435 DFISNLSFQG
+435 DFINNLSFEE
-445 GVFRIVPTDFK
+445 GVFRIAPADFK

-463 AGSENFFDFDLNS
+463 DVSENFFDFDLNS

-486 ALRERP
+486 ALKDRP
-492 SQTVDFANLNYENLN
+492 NQTDNYTNLYYEDLS
-507 IKASDGYLSFRDI
+507 IKVSDGYLTFRDI
-520 ASYGAQLTLSG
+520 ASYGAQITLSG

-559 NFLSADFERLNQ
+559 NFFTADFERLNQ
-571 DSFVVDN
+571 DSFIVDY

-584 FDSDGYVNIK
+584 FDNEGYVNIK

-600 DVGDAKINGIITSD
+600 EVGEAKINGIITSD
-614 LEEFDTFNLDLDFFS
+614 LEAFDTFDLDLDFFS
-629 TISENIPWYVAI
+629 TISDNIPWYVAI

-652 VVTDILEEDIIQ
+652 VVTDILEEDLIQ
-664 ISKSSYKIN
+664 ISKSSYKIS

>member
-1 MGWNLYDTETQMAK
+1 MVK
-15 EILIWPIRFFLY
+15 EFLIWPIRIFLY

-32 IIGFYS
+32 IIIFYS
-38 VALFISTGY
+38 IALFISTSY
-47 GTEKIKEYFLH
+47 GTEKIKEYFFD

-83 YSSAVLF
+83 YSSALLF
-90 EGEEIELE
+90 EGEDIELE

-121 ITSNENFESN
+121 VTSNENFESN
-131 QGNSSDIFIKDLL
+131 QENSSDIFIKDLL

-197 KSDKLNLQIRSDSSQ
+197 KSDKLNLQIRSESSQ

-260 YEDDF
+260 YADDF

-274 SNKLM
+274 SDKLM
-279 KLIPKTAVQLSNFLE
+279 KLIPKTAVQVSNFLE

-299 SSEANVLINFSSV
+299 SPEANVLINFSSI

-320 IISSQNS
+320 IMGTQNS
-327 EIKFNNLEFISPSS
+327 EIKFNNLQFISPSS

-363 LSDYIISSNQSNKGT
+363 FSDYIISSNQFNQGT

-386 NKVPLNFSIN
+386 NKIPLNFSIN
-396 SDGELTSVNG
+396 SDGQLTSVNG
-406 LFKDEENFF
+406 LFIDEENFF

-435 DFISNLSFQG
+435 DFIRNLSFQG
-445 GVFRIVPTDFK
+445 GVFRIIPTDFK

-463 AGSENFFDFDLNS
+463 GGSENFFDFDLNS

-486 ALRERP
+486 ALKERP
-492 SQTVDFANLNYENLN
+492 SQTVDFANLNYEDLN

-584 FDSDGYVNIK
+584 FDSEGYVNIK

-652 VVTDILEEDIIQ
+652 VVTDILEEDLIQ

>member
-1 MGWNLYDTETQMAK
+1 MVK
-15 EILIWPIRFFLY
+15 EFLIWPIRIFLY

-32 IIGFYS
+32 IIIFYS
-38 VALFISTGY
+38 IALFISTGY
-47 GTEKIKEYFLH
+47 GTEKIKEYFFD

-121 ITSNENFESN
+121 VTSNENLESN
-131 QGNSSDIFIKDLL
+131 QENSSDIFIKDLL

-177 NIQLPGSLKSIT
+177 NIQLPGSLRSIT

-224 DFFEGF
+224 NSFEGF

-241 DKGIFRSSGKDM
+241 DKGIFRSNGKDM
-253 STKINLE
+253 STKINLV

-274 SNKLM
+274 SDKLM
-279 KLIPKTAVQLSNFLE
+279 KLIPKTAVQVSNFLE

-299 SSEANVLINFSSV
+299 SPEANVLINFSSV
-312 DQSDNYSL
+312 DRFDNYSL
-320 IISSQNS
+320 IMSTQDS
-327 EIKFNNLEFISPSS
+327 EIKFNDLQFISPSS

-363 LSDYIISSNQSNKGT
+363 LSDYIISSNQFSQGT

-386 NKVPLNFSIN
+386 NKIPLNFSIN

-406 LFKDEENFF
+406 LFKDEEDFF

-426 GISDVGIEV
+426 GISDVGVEV
-435 DFISNLSFQG
+435 DFITNLSFQG
-445 GVFRIVPTDFK
+445 GVFRITPTDFK

-463 AGSENFFDFDLNS
+463 AGSDNFFDFDLNS
-476 MSIRNINLDL
+476 LSIRNINLDL
-486 ALRERP
+486 ALKERP
-492 SQTVDFANLNYENLN
+492 SQTVDFANLNYEDLN
-507 IKASDGYLSFRDI
+507 IRASDGYLSFRDI

-559 NFLSADFERLNQ
+559 NFFAADFERLNQ

-584 FDSDGYVNIK
+584 FDSEGYVNIK

-614 LEEFDTFNLDLDFFS
+614 QEEFDTFNLDLDFFS

-652 VVTDILEEDIIQ
+652 VVTDILEEDLIQ

-673 GNIDNLAITPKEQ
+673 GNIDDLAITPKEQ

>member
-1 MGWNLYDTETQMAK
+1 MVK
-15 EILIWPIRFFLY
+15 EFLIWPIRIFLY

-32 IIGFYS
+32 IIIFYS
-38 VALFISTGY
+38 IALFISTTY
-47 GTEKIKEYFLH
+47 GTEKIKEYFFD

-68 EPSLLGVSVKLENFS
+68 EPSLLGVSVKLENFR

-121 ITSNENFESN
+121 VTSNENFESN
-131 QGNSSDIFIKDLL
+131 QENSSDIFIKDLL

-212 LELSFLEELTLL
+212 LELSFLKELTLL

-274 SNKLM
+274 SDKLM
-279 KLIPKTAVQLSNFLE
+279 KLIPKTAVQVSSFLE
-294 KNSFY
+294 ENSFY
-299 SSEANVLINFSSV
+299 SPQANVLINFSSV

-320 IISSQNS
+320 IMSTQNS
-327 EIKFNNLEFISPSS
+327 EIKFNNLQFISPSS

-363 LSDYIISSNQSNKGT
+363 LSDYIISSKQFNQGT

-386 NKVPLNFSIN
+386 NKIPLNFSIN

-406 LFKDEENFF
+406 LFRDEENFF
-415 KVTLSNQKLFF
+415 KVILSNQKLFF

-435 DFISNLSFQG
+435 DFISNLSFEG

-486 ALRERP
+486 ALKERP
-492 SQTVDFANLNYENLN
+492 NQTVDFTNLNYEDLN

-584 FDSDGYVNIK
+584 FDSEGYVNIK

-652 VVTDILEEDIIQ
+652 VVTDILEEDLIQ

>member
-1 MGWNLYDTETQMAK
+1 MVK
-15 EILIWPIRFFLY
+15 EFLIWPIRIFLY

-32 IIGFYS
+32 IIIFYS
-38 VALFISTGY
+38 IALFISTSY
-47 GTEKIKEYFLH
+47 GTEKIKEYFFD

-113 MLAFKNGE
+113 MLAFENGKV
-121 ITSNENFESN
+121 TSNENFESN
-131 QGNSSDIFIKDLL
+131 QENSSDIFIKDLQ

-197 KSDKLNLQIRSDSSQ
+197 KSDKLNLQIRSESSQ

-274 SNKLM
+274 SDKLM
-279 KLIPKTAVQLSNFLE
+279 KLIPKTAVQVSNFLE

-299 SSEANVLINFSSV
+299 SPEANVLINFSSV

-320 IISSQNS
+320 IMGTQNS
-327 EIKFNNLEFISPSS
+327 EIKFNNLQFISPSS

-363 LSDYIISSNQSNKGT
+363 FSDYIISSNQFNQGT

-386 NKVPLNFSIN
+386 NKIPLNFSIN

-406 LFKDEENFF
+406 LFRDEENFF

-426 GISDVGIEV
+426 GISNVGIEV
-435 DFISNLSFQG
+435 DFVSNLSFQG
-445 GVFRIVPTDFK
+445 GVFRIIPTDFK

-463 AGSENFFDFDLNS
+463 GGSENFFDFDLNS

-486 ALRERP
+486 ALKERP
-492 SQTVDFANLNYENLN
+492 SQTVDFANLNYEDLN

-584 FDSDGYVNIK
+584 FDSEGYVNIK

-614 LEEFDTFNLDLDFFS
+614 LEEFDTFNLDLDFS
-629 TISENIPWYVAI
+629 QQYLKTSHGTLP
-641 IGGIPAAAGAV
+641 
-652 VVTDILEEDIIQ
+652 
-664 ISKSSYKIN
+664 
-673 GNIDNLAITPKEQ
+673 

>member
-1 MGWNLYDTETQMAK
+1 MVK
-15 EILIWPIRFFLY
+15 EFLIWPIRIFLY

-32 IIGFYS
+32 IIIFYS
-38 VALFISTGY
+38 IALFISTSY
-47 GTEKIKEYFLH
+47 GTEKIKEYFFD

-83 YSSAVLF
+83 YSSALLF

-113 MLAFKNGE
+113 MLAFENGE
-121 ITSNENFESN
+121 VTSNENFESN
-131 QGNSSDIFIKDLL
+131 QENSSDIFIKDLL

-177 NIQLPGSLKSIT
+177 NIQLPGSLRSIT

-197 KSDKLNLQIRSDSSQ
+197 KSDKLNLQIRSESSQ

-224 DFFEGF
+224 NSFEGF

-253 STKINLE
+253 STKINLV

-274 SNKLM
+274 SDKLM
-279 KLIPKTAVQLSNFLE
+279 KLIPKTAVQVSNFLE

-299 SSEANVLINFSSV
+299 SPEANVLINFSSV

-320 IISSQNS
+320 IMSTQDS
-327 EIKFNNLEFISPSS
+327 EIKFNDLQFISPSS

-363 LSDYIISSNQSNKGT
+363 LSDYIISSNQFSQGT

-386 NKVPLNFSIN
+386 NKIPLNFSIN

-406 LFKDEENFF
+406 LFKDEEDFF

-426 GISDVGIEV
+426 GISDVGVEV
-435 DFISNLSFQG
+435 DFITNLSFQG
-445 GVFRIVPTDFK
+445 GVFRITPTNFK

-463 AGSENFFDFDLNS
+463 AGSDNFFDFDLNS
-476 MSIRNINLDL
+476 LSIRNINLDL
-486 ALRERP
+486 ALKERP
-492 SQTVDFANLNYENLN
+492 SQTVDFANLNYEDLN
-507 IKASDGYLSFRDI
+507 IRASDGYLSFRDI

-559 NFLSADFERLNQ
+559 NFFAADFERLNQ
-571 DSFVVDN
+571 DRFVVDN

-584 FDSDGYVNIK
+584 FDSEGYVNIK

-614 LEEFDTFNLDLDFFS
+614 QEEFDTFNLDLDFFS

-652 VVTDILEEDIIQ
+652 VVTDILEEDLIQ

-673 GNIDNLAITPKEQ
+673 GNIEDLTIVPIQ